1 MEETAQTYNAIYG
14 DRFSRIEPNFL
25 LPINDFLNREKQQVR
40 AVRALTNTLN
50 TTRAKRLNPDD
61 KTFLWARL

>member
-1 MEETAQTYNAIYG
+1 MQYNDGYNEVMVSFANNVHTPEGGMHEEG
-14 DRFSRIEPNFL
+14 FR
-25 LPINDFLNREKQQVR
+25 
-40 AVRALTNTLN
+40 RALTNTLN